1 MSTPGI
7 GDPYWYEWYVGLQQV
22 IKMINSDYNISY
34 VIFQSDVHSTIDD
47 VVVGYDDK
55 KEVCYQVK
63 HEIGDTGKGNLTF
76 SKLIETTTREKGSKK
91 ISLIRALAL
100 GWDESR
106 KKEGKVITPILYT
119 NRNLGKNK
127 STRTFEGE
135 KYKALSLEQFVK
147 KIKPFVEK
155 SNSIRGIEKLIEDN
169 DLNYQWRELQ
179 AAIGDDSIVI
189 DFLKAIQIRAN
200 EGSLED
206 LENSMIQ
213 SLQNTFK
220 CNQIIAKGLFDKLC
234 SSLRI
239 WTTTRRENKVEVT
252 IEDVFDALSL
262 NNDLEHGEHELPY
275 PMPFFESRQEF
286 ANTLIK
292 NIRENNKKVI
302 WISGEPG
309 SGKTSLISYLQLKHK
324 FFTAR
329 YHTFKPISPEQ
340 KFYNPDTGLCKQESL
355 WNDLLIQI
363 RSNFKGELNKYEI
376 PVTNALCTVEKMRNE
391 VIRLAK
397 ILYEKTGEKT
407 IVCIDGIDH
416 AARAHNEITF
426 LDSLF
431 NPEEIPKGVV
441 FVIVGQPAQFYDQ
454 YPLWIK
460 NKTEYV
466 EHFQMPTLVQ
476 RDIKELLNQKEINLD
491 IDVNIL
497 AEFIY
502 EKTKGNNL
510 SVVFAVEEAKCC
522 DSIEDFRKILDIKH
536 VNADITN
543 YYSHIWRYVSDYLNK
558 KNLGIAFPDK
568 VVASVIIL
576 LNGRLNSEVLSEAVK
591 GTLIKEDWDELLELL
606 YPLVQKTNNKNEY
619 ALFHNDFRVF
629 LMANN
634 SNSAKYRS
642 IALQL
647 AEYYM
652 ENQYSLGSL
661 MNLIP
666 LLISADKKDLISRV
680 FNVEY
685 VINSLAYGMSRRN
698 LQEYA
703 TLAYQ
708 SAIELRDWKT
718 YHSVYLALNTLYQHY
733 RYFEYYQRDYKLQDK
748 SYVKMLNS
756 FELRVDELN
765 KENLENYRNM
775 LVFCEDLL
783 SFKEPISNFRACS
796 TFNLWTKDLSP
807 SSFINILNSDTSSSI
822 FDQSLIDEIM
832 KKWASLAMK
841 FGNEYTKIDG
851 SIHSKE
857 EIQAML
863 IFNDAYFECLLE
875 INKTDKALEVVNNG
889 GVSYSCIE
897 KNLLEILFN
906 NQIDVYN
913 NILNKIAKDRELTND
928 TLLAFVCLIY
938 NKQNIPDFD
947 ISRINK
953 ITYITNE
960 TSMKAVLLSIIVG
973 YQQTNKDI
981 LIGMSVINNFINE
994 IERKDEDYQ
1003 YLSKLIR
1010 HGFLIGRTIG
1020 KLNKGLMDSY
1030 SSNLLLKSYKAFF
1043 SYKNTRV
1050 RSFDFKEGFKILLF
1064 LSLNQ
1069 SDLFKRIDNEILYG
1083 LLESHLFEINSLGMY
1098 YKTIILERLVKN
1110 RKNDIVKKYILE
1122 LYGEKGEKLFLES
1135 NYEETHECFK
1145 KYGEVV
1151 MPELMSE
1158 INEKLKW
1165 DVVSYVDHKEYALYP
1180 LQGYFKKIIKQDS
1193 QEWKTRGLEL
1203 YKLSS
1208 IASIKGS
1215 NRASY
1220 EIQKEIAN
1228 AAVKSGIHDIWKVR
1242 QQDEEFRF
1250 SLDILYDQLFV
1261 LVEIATDVE
1270 ELISIWILSCGI
1282 LSWYHKDDRAG
1293 LKHIYFKCINKGK
1306 EIGAEEIEKLL
1317 EDLSPEHVK
1326 ISLYQESKEYVK
1338 IQNQIDYNQRSELE
1352 EKELRANLSEMKLEE
1367 IIEFLQFEKNVLMK
1381 WTSVNIAWDIIESRG
1396 EGSKDIAEEFT
1407 KIILSRLE
1415 SYSWGNSGCISIVEK
1430 LLDILREDF
1439 LWNLAE
1445 YNMKNLNDDDN
1456 YHTCSSNME
1465 FLLQYAGDLLSID
1478 FVIYMFDEGLKCHYM
1493 WITGCRHIGFN
1504 FEIIPSISYL
1514 PEPKDTKELVCNILM
1529 EQILTRN
1536 IHRIEICLQGLQ
1548 LLIEKYPDLFKF
1560 LSNSWESYTDEQK
1573 EYLIKLSER
1582 WSQENIKGFN
1592 VIYPCIVKEY
1602 EDTNELDKKI
1612 QLYSII
1618 KTYASILDCNKEM
1631 EIKYE
1636 AKEIQ
1641 YEVDT
1646 NYPSIFDKSK
1656 ISSTAKTFLRVMEEL
1671 TWESNDDIRYFLQNE
1686 KVITRDM
1693 ILSKISRAGD
1703 SMLYPKSYTDLDM
1716 KILYGEEKKNRWLGI
1731 PVSLKAQALL
1741 DTDDAWI
1748 ISEIPKI
1755 TYEIVWNI
1763 EKELKTYIEE
1773 GSLSK
1778 CKPYLKN
1785 IINKEIPEDMEVIG
1799 GVFWYPVGSKDGV
1812 IYTETAKL
1820 IQSNILIK
1828 DLSITKAL
1836 NPRAI
1841 VSNLSEEDEGL
1852 FTIEEEYP
1860 DRNGVCLTNEIVGA
1874 GVFIYGN
1881 TMLYPSPLM
1890 TEVLDIYPSKDNSLI
1905 WQDNEGN
1912 KVMYF
1917 ERYVNPIRE
1926 AIQEHYFRQP
1936 LMGRWLCKK
1945 TLIDRLIKEEGLT
1958 YYKADKIEMMPKLY

>member
-7 GDPYWYEWYVGLQQV
+7 GDPYWYEWYVGLEQV

-34 VIFQSDVHSTIDD
+34 VIFQSDVHNTIDD

-63 HEIGDTGKGNLTF
+63 HEVGDIGKGNLTF
-76 SKLIETTTREKGSKK
+76 SKLIEATTRENGSKK
-91 ISLIRALAL
+91 ISLIRSLAL
-100 GWDESR
+100 GWDEAR

-119 NRNLGKNK
+119 NRKLGKNK

-135 KYKALSLEQFVK
+135 KYKALSLEQFIR
-147 KIKPFVEK
+147 KINPFVEK
-155 SNSIRGIEKLIEDN
+155 ANLIRGIENLIKDN
-169 DLNYQWRELQ
+169 DLKYQWRELQ

-234 SSLRI
+234 SNLRI
-239 WTTTRRENKVEVT
+239 WTTTRRENKVEIT

-286 ANTLIK
+286 ANMLIT
-292 NIRENNKKVI
+292 NIRENNQKVV

-355 WNDLLIQI
+355 WNDLLIQL
-363 RSNFKGELNKYEI
+363 RTNFKGELNKYEI
-376 PVTNALCTVEKMRNE
+376 PVMNALCTVEQMRNE

-397 ILYEKTGEKT
+397 ILYEKTGNKT
-407 IVCIDGIDH
+407 IICIDGIDH

-431 NPEEIPKGVV
+431 SPEEIPEGVV
-441 FVIVGQPAQFYDQ
+441 FVIVGQPAQFYEQ
-454 YPLWIK
+454 YPLWLK

-476 RDIKELLNQKEINLD
+476 GDIKELLNQKEITLD

-522 DSIEDFRKILDIKH
+522 NKIDDFRKILDIKH
-536 VNADITN
+536 VSSDITN

-558 KNLGIAFPDK
+558 KNLGFAFPDK

-576 LNGRLNSEVLSEAVK
+576 LNGKLNSKVLSEAVK
-591 GTLIKEDWDELLELL
+591 GNLIKEDWDELLELL
-606 YPLVQKTNNKNEY
+606 YPLVQKTKNKNEY

-634 SNSAKYRS
+634 SNTAKYRS

-652 ENQYSLGSL
+652 ENEYCLESL

-666 LLISADKKDLISRV
+666 LLISADKKDLIPKV
-680 FNVEY
+680 FNIEY
-685 VINSLAYGMSRRN
+685 VINSLAYGMSKRN

-708 SAIELRDWKT
+708 SAIELKDWKT
-718 YHSVYLALNTLYQHY
+718 YHNVYLAINTLCQHY
-733 RYFEYYQRDYKLQDK
+733 RYFEYYQRDYKLKDK

-765 KENLENYRNM
+765 KENLENYRHM
-775 LVFCEDLL
+775 LDFCEDLL
-783 SFKEPISNFRACS
+783 SYKEPISNFRARS
-796 TFNLWTKDLSP
+796 TFNLWIKDLSP

-822 FDQSLIDEIM
+822 FDQNLIDEIM
-832 KKWASLAMK
+832 RKWACLAAK
-841 FGNEYTKIDG
+841 FSNEYAKRDG

-857 EIQAML
+857 EIQAIL
-863 IFNDAYFECLLE
+863 TFNDAYFEYLLE
-875 INKTDKALEVVNNG
+875 MNKTDKALEVVYNG

-906 NQIDVYN
+906 NRINEYN
-913 NILNKIAKDRELTND
+913 DILKIIVKDRALTND

-947 ISRINK
+947 IGGIDK
-953 ITYITNE
+953 ITYITNK
-960 TSMKAVLLSIIVG
+960 TSLKAILLSIIVG

-981 LIGMSVINNFINE
+981 SIGMSLINNFIND
-994 IERKDEDYQ
+994 IERKDENYQ
-1003 YLSKLIR
+1003 YLSDLIR

-1020 KLNKGLMDSY
+1020 ESNKGIMDSY
-1030 SSNLLLKSYKAFF
+1030 SSSLLLKSYEVFF

-1050 RSFDFKEGFKILLF
+1050 RTFDFKEGFNILLF

-1069 SDLFKRIDNEILYG
+1069 SDLFKRIDNECLYD
-1083 LLESHLFEINSLGMY
+1083 LLESHLFEINLLGMH
-1098 YKTIILERLVKN
+1098 YKTIILDFLVKN
-1110 RKNDIVKKYILE
+1110 RKNGLVKKYLLE
-1122 LYGEKGEKLFLES
+1122 LYGEKGKKLFLES

-1151 MPELMSE
+1151 IPEFMSE

-1165 DVVSYVDHKEYALYP
+1165 DVVSYVDHKEYALWP
-1180 LQGYFKKIIKQDS
+1180 LLKYFKKIIKQDS

-1208 IASIKGS
+1208 VADIKGS
-1215 NRASY
+1215 NRASHD
-1220 EIQKEIAN
+1220 IQKEIAT
-1228 AAVKSGIHDIWKVR
+1228 AAVKSGINDIWQVR
-1242 QQDEEFRF
+1242 QHDEEFRF
-1250 SLDILYDQLFV
+1250 SLNLIYNQLFDF
-1261 LVEIATDVE
+1261 VEIATDIE

-1282 LSWYHKDDRAG
+1282 LSWYHKEDRAG
-1293 LKHIYFKCINKGK
+1293 LKNIYFKCLNKGK
-1306 EIGAEEIEKLL
+1306 EIGAEEIENLL
-1317 EDLSPEHVK
+1317 ADLSPEQVK
-1326 ISLYQESKEYVK
+1326 IALYQESKEYVK
-1338 IQNQIDYNQRSELE
+1338 IQNQTDYDQRRKLEESEL
-1352 EKELRANLSEMKLEE
+1352 KAILSEMKEEE
-1367 IIEFLQFEKNVLMK
+1367 IIEFLKLEKNSLMR
-1381 WTSVNIAWDIIESRG
+1381 WTSINIAWDIIENRG
-1396 EGSKDIAEEFT
+1396 EISKDITQEFT
-1407 KIILSRLE
+1407 EIIFSRLE
-1415 SYSWGNSGCISIVEK
+1415 SYSWENSGCISILEK
-1430 LLDILREDF
+1430 IKNILKEDF
-1439 LWNLAE
+1439 LWDLAE
-1445 YNMKNLNDDDN
+1445 YNIKNLDDDDN
-1456 YHTCSSNME
+1456 YYTCSSNME

-1478 FVIYMFDEGLKCHYM
+1478 IVKYMFDEELKCHYM
-1493 WITGCRHIGFN
+1493 WLTGCGHISFN
-1504 FEIIPSISYL
+1504 FEIAPSTSYL
-1514 PEPKDTKELVCNILM
+1514 PQPKDIKELVCNILM
-1529 EQILTRN
+1529 EQIITRN

-1548 LLIEKYPDLFKF
+1548 LLIEKYPEMFKF
-1560 LSNSWESYTDEQK
+1560 LSESWESYTDEQK

-1582 WSQENIKGFN
+1582 WSQENMEGFN
-1592 VIYPCIVKEY
+1592 VIYPCILKEY
-1602 EDTNELDKKI
+1602 EYTNELDKKI

-1618 KTYASILDCNKEM
+1618 KTYVSILDGNKERKIM
-1631 EIKYE
+1631 YE
-1636 AKEIQ
+1636 AKKIQ
-1641 YEVDT
+1641 YEIDT
-1646 NYPSIFDKSK
+1646 DYPSIFDKSK

-1671 TWESNDDIRYFLQNE
+1671 TWDSNDDIRYFLQNE
-1686 KVITRDM
+1686 KVITRDPN
-1693 ILSKISRAGD
+1693 LSNTSRAGD

-1716 KILYGEEKKNRWLGI
+1716 KVLYGEEKKNRWLNI
-1731 PVSLKAQALL
+1731 PLSIKAQALL
-1741 DTDDAWI
+1741 NTDDAWV
-1748 ISEIPKI
+1748 ISKIPKV
-1755 TYEIVWNI
+1755 TYEMEWYI

-1778 CKPYLKN
+1778 CKPYLKS
-1785 IINKEIPEDMEVIG
+1785 IINKEIPEDMGVIG
-1799 GVFWYPVGSKDGV
+1799 GVIWYPVGSKDGV

-1828 DLSITKAL
+1828 DLSIIKAL
-1836 NPRAI
+1836 NPREI
-1841 VSNLSEEDEGL
+1841 VSNLLEEDEGL
-1852 FTIEEEYP
+1852 FIIEEEYP
-1860 DRNGVCLTNEIVGA
+1860 DSNGICLTNEIVGA
-1874 GVFIYGN
+1874 GAFIYGH
-1881 TMLYPSPLM
+1881 TMLYPSSLI
-1890 TEVLDIYPSKDNSLI
+1890 TEVLDIYPSKDNALV

-1926 AIQEHYFRQP
+1926 AIQERYFRQP
-1936 LMGRWLCKK
+1936 LMGRWLCNK
-1945 TLIDRLIKEEGLT
+1945 TLIDRLVKEEGLT
-1958 YYKADKIEMMPKLY
+1958 YYKVDKVEMMPTL